1 MAMQLNWG
9 NLLDQRGQKGQ
20 VTILCTL
27 FWSSV
32 VSKVSLSLVHL
43 VCLRLTLCV
52 WVSWI
57 TLFISEISIISF
69 FGYVQYVQWQYVQY
83 VQICSLAVNVKSVE
97 GTFTHSFG
105 HFYQLLCQSVI
116 SISLIYH
123 CIILKKKKIKL
134 SIHHLC
140 RSFTM
145 ITITTGSTKVQQ
157 LKKLQKCHL
166 TINLL
171 HPV

>member
-97 GTFTHSFG
+97 GTHSIG
-105 HFYQLLCQSVI
+105 HFYQLLCPTTYLSYQTINSPPLSV
-116 SISLIYH
+116 LYYH
-123 CIILKKKKIKL
+123 NFYKYYNWLNWGPAAEV
-134 SIHHLC
+134 
-140 RSFTM
+140 
-145 ITITTGSTKVQQ
+145 TT
-157 LKKLQKCHL
+157 KCHL

-171 HPV
+171 HPM